1 MARRADVA
9 GLRGAF
15 LLTIPLL
22 LLAVFAG
29 ADDPGSPAKATQKTE
44 TKQAKEIAKVR
55 EAFAAVRAAVVAGD
69 GETFARLVTRDS
81 LRLYGLIRDLAVY
94 ADQEELQGV
103 EATVRMT
110 VLSLRLRAPRE
121 VLLHKDPRALIAYA
135 VENGMIISEEINQTK
150 IGEVL
155 VKGREALVSV
165 SFYGKPA
172 RGFFIFRSEHG
183 WKIDLEHLVNS
194 SRGLVD
200 ALARKQEVSEET
212 ILLELLSKAVGKPVG
227 REVWQPLEA
236 RRAK

>member
-1 MARRADVA
+1 MA

-15 LLTIPLL
+15 LLAMPLL
-22 LLAVFAG
+22 VLAVFAR
-29 ADDPGSPAKATQKTE
+29 ADDPGSPVEATQKQE
-44 TKQAKEIAKVR
+44 TKQAKEIEKVR
-55 EAFAAVRAAVVAGD
+55 EAFVAVRAAVLEGD

-81 LRLYGLIRDLAVY
+81 IRLYGLILDLAVH
-94 ADQEELQGV
+94 ADQKELEGV

-110 VLSLRLRAPRE
+110 VLSLRLRVPRD
-121 VLLHKDPRALIAYA
+121 VLLQKDPRALIAYA

-183 WKIDLEHLVNS
+183 WKIDLEHLVIS
-194 SRGLVD
+194 SRGLID
-200 ALARKQEVSEET
+200 ALARKREVSEET

-227 REVWQPLEA
+227 MEVWQPLEA